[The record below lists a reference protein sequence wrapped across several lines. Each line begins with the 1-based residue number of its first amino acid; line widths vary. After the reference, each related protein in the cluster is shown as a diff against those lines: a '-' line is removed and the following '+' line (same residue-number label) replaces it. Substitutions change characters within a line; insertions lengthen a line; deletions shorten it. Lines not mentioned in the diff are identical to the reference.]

1 MRRGASYASILLGKR
16 ACQTGEP
23 LRVGEEGGMDYDFMI
38 FFIFSKCESVVGGK
52 VRFMI
57 KLELK
62 NEFCN
67 IFNHNKY

>member
-1 MRRGASYASILLGKR
+1 
-16 ACQTGEP
+16 
-23 LRVGEEGGMDYDFMI
+23 MDYDFMI